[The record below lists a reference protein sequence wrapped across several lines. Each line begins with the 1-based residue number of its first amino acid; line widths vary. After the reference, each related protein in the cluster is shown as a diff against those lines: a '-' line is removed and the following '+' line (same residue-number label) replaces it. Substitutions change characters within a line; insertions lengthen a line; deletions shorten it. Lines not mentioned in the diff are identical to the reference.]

1 MSNVYCTTLR
11 HVGGEIFAS
20 MTMSH
25 NITQLTQ
32 QCPEHYIATH
42 KEGIIL
48 STVTTAT
55 HRKQGHWMTAR

>member
-25 NITQLTQ
+25 NITHTAVPGTLYCYTQ
-32 QCPEHYIATH
+32 GRNNIRH
-42 KEGIIL
+42 
-48 STVTTAT
+48 
-55 HRKQGHWMTAR
+55 GHHSNSQKARALDDS

>member
-25 NITQLTQ
+25 NITHTAIPWL
-32 QCPEHYIATH
+32 EHNIATM
-42 KEGIIL
+42 KECY
-48 STVTTAT
+48 
-55 HRKQGHWMTAR
+55 